1 MIQILGIII
10 TFLIVNWVVWLITE
24 KYMLVPECLSY
35 RPFICRICA
44 TFWTLITI
52 SVAYMVQGWWIMGIG
67 LAVLAILNAVA
78 MKIHQRQ
85 NTEEL

>member
-10 TFLIVNWVVWLITE
+10 TFLVVSWVVWLITD
-24 KYMLVPECLSY
+24 KYMLVPKCLKY
-35 RPFICRICA
+35 KPFICRICA

-52 SVAYMVQGWWIMGIG
+52 SVAYMLQGWLVMGIG
-67 LAVLAILNAVA
+67 LAVLAVLNAIA
-78 MKIHQRQ
+78 MIIHQRQ